1 MRTTIDVDD
10 DVMQELRRR
19 SRKAGVPLRSI
30 VNAALRAA
38 EDGPARTATRRR
50 YRCPTYSMGQPRLPS
65 FDRAPAIFADPETEG
80 IVGNMKP
87 RKEE

>member
-19 SRKAGVPLRSI
+19 SRDEGIPLRKI

-38 EDGPARTATRRR
+38 LERPGRSAALRR
-50 YRCPTYSMGQPRLPS
+50 YRCPTHSMGQPRPPS
-65 FDRAPAIFADPETEG
+65 LDRALAITADLESDEL
-80 IVGNMKP
+80 VRKMKM
-87 RKEE
+87 RK